1 MNSNKILIVD
11 DVLQVRFG
19 LTQYLTKFN
28 YTVSEADCGV
38 EGIKKYK
45 EDQPHLIILDY
56 ELRDMNC
63 FQFLIA
69 LRKHEGI
76 LNGSSK
82 VKIIPAIIISGGLLE
97 TQVLPLKAK
106 LGILGFMKKPLILPE
121 LLIMVQESIEKE
133 HFIINGELAS

>member
-1 MNSNKILIVD
+1 MKKNKILIVD

-19 LTQYLTKFN
+19 LDQYFTKLD
-28 YTVSEADCGV
+28 YLVSEADCGV
-38 EGIKKYK
+38 EGLKQYK
-45 EDQPHLIILDY
+45 ENQPDLIILDY

-69 LRKHEGI
+69 LRKYERN
-76 LNGSSK
+76 LKDTSK
-82 VKIIPAIIISGGLLE
+82 VKIVPALVISGGIQE

-121 LLIMVQESIEKE
+121 LNIMIQETLGKE
-133 HFIINGELAS
+133 HYITNGELAL